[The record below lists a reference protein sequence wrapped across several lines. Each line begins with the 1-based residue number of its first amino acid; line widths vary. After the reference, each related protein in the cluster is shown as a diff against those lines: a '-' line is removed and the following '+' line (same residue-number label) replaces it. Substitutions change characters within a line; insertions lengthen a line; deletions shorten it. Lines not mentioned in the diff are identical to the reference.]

1 MNASATTNAAR
12 GEAELRLAGETYCLR
27 PSFAALVA
35 AEAEV
40 GPLFALAERAGDGAL
55 RLDEIAALLWH
66 CIDAR
71 PAALTRDAFGE
82 AVLAAGL
89 TRVTPVLRLLLLQIL
104 QGR

>member
-1 MNASATTNAAR
+1 VSAPANAAR
-12 GEAELRLAGETYCLR
+12 GEAELRLAGERYRLR

-40 GPLFALAERAGDGAL
+40 GPLFALAERAGEGGL
-55 RLDEIAALLWH
+55 RIDELVALLWH
-66 CIDAR
+66 CLADR
-71 PAALTRDAFGE
+71 PDALTRDAFGE

-89 TRVTPVLRLLLLQIL
+89 AQVTPALRLMLLQIL